1 MSSALPWIEKY
12 RPQRLSDVVGNE
24 EIISKLYKIKELGGN
39 LPNMIL
45 SGLPGIGK
53 TTSVY
58 CLMNELLDKSLQK
71 DAVLEL
77 NASDDRG
84 IDVIREQIKSFAQ
97 KKLTFSKDSIGKHK
111 VVILDEADS
120 MTVGAQQALR
130 RTMEIYSN
138 TTRFVFA
145 CNQSNKII
153 EPLQSRC
160 SILKFNRLQ
169 DKDILKRL
177 LYIIEEENVKYDNSG
192 LEALI
197 FTADG
202 DMRQAINNLQSSWL
216 GFQYVNDANVYR
228 IVDSPHPLI
237 ITKIL
242 KTKDLN
248 EQLDIL
254 NIELFNKGFNAIDVI
269 TIFFKIVKAFNLQDI
284 SEPMKLEILKHI
296 GLYHM
301 RILQGCNSNL
311 QMFGL
316 ISEINKIMNS

>member
-12 RPQRLSDVVGNE
+12 RPQRLKDVVGNE

-45 SGLPGIGK
+45 SGTPGIGK

-58 CLMNELLDKSLQK
+58 CLMNELLEPSIQK

-84 IDVIREQIKSFAQ
+84 IDVIRDQIKSFAQ

-177 LYIIEEENVKYDNSG
+177 LYIIEQENVKYDNTG
-192 LEALI
+192 LEAII

-202 DMRQAINNLQSSWL
+202 DMRQAVNNLQSCWL
-216 GFQYVNDANVYR
+216 GFQYVNDENVYK

-242 KTKDLN
+242 KTKGLN

-254 NIELFNKGFNAIDVI
+254 NIELFDKGFNAIDVI
-269 TIFFKIVKAFNLQDI
+269 TIFFRIVKGFDLQEI
-284 SEPMKLEILKHI
+284 TEPMKLEILKLI
-296 GLYHM
+296 GLYHL

-316 ISEINKIMNS
+316 ISEINKIMN